1 MTSGLRLVGNNG
13 NFLADEDI
21 HQRGLAHV
29 RIANDGD
36 ISRMEVRCNIF
47 FLVILQ
53 SFVATIPEALDV
65 SSESLSHPDKLSP
78 QQAVWLH
85 QIIFR

>member
-1 MTSGLRLVGNNG
+1 MTSGLRLIGNNG
-13 NFLADEDI
+13 NFLADENI
-21 HQRGLAHV
+21 HQRGLANI
-29 RIANDGD
+29 RFADDGD
-36 ISRMEVRCNIF
+36 ISRTEVWCDIF
-47 FLVILQ
+47 FLIILQ